1 MAKLGDL
8 GGFNSNIVSSNDD
21 DDIGVIRSTLSGV
34 ASGVFKIPEGFVSL
48 GANLLDL
55 GLGTNTA
62 ASVEK
67 FFDTINPFDEAAE
80 ATAAGRIAEL
90 IVNIGVPGGIAFKAG
105 KNLTKAA
112 LAAKQNGNYYTL
124 TGTGLADDVISKGVP
139 KATKWNVAPI
149 NKEVQ
154 ELALNKKGKF
164 LEYAGGAGLGGVAEG
179 VFVGDVDKAGTL
191 GDFIGGP
198 TKLDRETGGSGRT
211 QAGRDLA
218 NRLKFGVE
226 GGLFTAGIGLG
237 GVGFNRLRKG
247 PTDTGRV
254 ITDPME
260 KFWNNLFGNLSKRG
274 KKGTVT
280 FEATD
285 AIRTGVDA
293 NKRLGLDA
301 ANTIENQLYRL
312 YPKMEKYWASDDGI
326 KELAKKKEALNK
338 TLLDGLDNPIYE
350 TKQLTRKGK
359 ESGFTLDE
367 VMAGRTQDGKI
378 IDDAASLMEDG
389 FTLKFGNVTDDA
401 FESFSKEL
409 DNSKSYGKGAPI
421 QEVKDNIRF
430 EMDLLR
436 NKWGDLFSSYG
447 RMLTPKEL
455 ANFKSSAGNKMKD
468 FIDAGSKIFKDKTSS
483 ISILEKLPVTSPI
496 LKEFASEIDRAA
508 QTYGVKLTPDE
519 INGIIRD
526 TYNSAV
532 LERGFNLNQRSGIF
546 FKNTPRILG
555 WGEKTL
561 LGAFKREGE
570 QARKYFR
577 EGLSQPIEKGTNLS
591 QIDDIVLPDGS
602 IFARKKLLKE
612 LVGKSNDGLNT
623 AITGTNRIANLVIR
637 GEVNQEIIR
646 NSARQKKLVDDWLKS
661 VDEIG
666 EAATIEKS
674 GPRPKA
680 PEIVDTAED
689 AKKYFGGV
697 RGQMG
702 TGGQK
707 STGDYVEMVAREDP
721 TPIRGI
727 RPLTVTDGEIKSLG
741 ADLTNNLNGKF
752 ALTGNAEAL
761 IKGDIVQE
769 SSNLGY
775 LLYKNA
781 ILYPKAGAQL
791 AKTVL
796 GPVTHARNFLSAMAF
811 AGANGVLL
819 NNEFGA
825 LKKAWNSSM
834 GPAFTGKNTP
844 QSQAFYRKLLDL
856 GVVNS
861 NVSQGDLNRLLSDVK
876 FGETIGK
883 LEGKTINNIV
893 NLMSRGKKFAQDAY
907 TAEDDFWKIF
917 SWIGEKTRLEKG
929 LREIPNEKGLAF
941 GDDVIEVLDDGTTRN
956 LGKFNEEFL
965 EKRAADLVKNNVP
978 NYAYVSDFVQ
988 GLRKYPVGN
997 FVSFPAEIMRTS
1009 TNIVETA
1016 LKEINFKIQLPS
1028 GAIVQPFKSIG
1039 KQRLRGMALTTAV
1052 VPASI
1057 ATGAAMLYDVTKDEI
1072 EALRRYVPKWSKNST
1087 LIPIRNENG
1096 ELSYI
1101 DFSRMNAYDLLLK
1114 PIQGVINSIDSG
1126 RTDNNGI
1133 MADFVKGLAEGTK
1146 EIASPFITSSLWVE
1160 ALQDVL
1166 PTAILGRGG
1175 LDAQGRR
1182 IYNEA
1187 DSAGNKLMARMMH
1200 LIDAVAPFNASQMN
1214 RLFKASMPEGSALS
1228 YDKYG
1233 KDYELGKELSGLVG
1247 LRAVDVEPEKGI
1259 KYKINEYQ
1267 KNVRNARSLFTS
1279 KILKGG
1285 PVSPEEVVDAYIN
1298 ANRAMYETNKI
1309 MYRDIE
1315 AAKTLGMTSTAVET
1329 SMDERGAGAAY
1340 DYLESGN
1347 FKPYTVSEAVEQVF
1361 QHNADMLGV
1370 ANPLDAAGPVLDRI
1384 AEILESIPMGEDI
1397 FPDLDNPF
1405 SVSLGEAAG
1414 NIYNAVIP
1422 PQVNN
1427 NFLGAANVNLNQ
1439 VQGVTPNFNQLKT
1452 QDQKL
1457 RRISDVNS
1465 LINT

>member
-1 MAKLGDL
+1 MASLKDSGFIVGD
-8 GGFNSNIVSSNDD
+8 SSSSDD
-21 DDIGVIRSTLSGV
+21 DDIGIIRSTLSGI
-34 ASGVFKIPEGFVSL
+34 ASGVFKIPEGFFSL

-55 GLGTNTA
+55 GLNTNTA

-80 ATAAGRIAEL
+80 ATTAGRIAEL

-247 PTDTGRV
+247 PIDTGRA
-254 ITDPME
+254 ISDPME

-389 FTLKFGNVTDDA
+389 FTLKFGNITDDA

-1087 LIPIRNENG
+1087 LIPIRNEDG
-1096 ELSYI
+1096 KLSYI

-1114 PIQGVINSIDSG
+1114 PIQGVINSIDAG

-1340 DYLESGN
+1340 DYLESGT

>member
-1 MAKLGDL
+1 MATLGDL
-8 GGFNSNIVSSNDD
+8 GISGPSSSDD
-21 DDIGVIRSTLSGV
+21 DDIGVIRSTLSGI
-34 ASGVFKIPEGFVSL
+34 ASGVFKIPEGFFSL
-48 GANLLDL
+48 GANLIDL
-55 GLGTNTA
+55 GLNTNTA

-367 VMAGRTQDGKI
+367 VMAGRTNTGEI

-455 ANFKSSAGNKMKD
+455 ANFKNSAGSKMKD

-483 ISILEKLPVTSPI
+483 IDVLEKLPVTSPI
-496 LKEFASEIDRAA
+496 IKKFAAEIDRAA
-508 QTYGVKLTPDE
+508 QTYGVNLTPDQ

-532 LERGFNLNQRSGIF
+532 LEKGFNLNQNSGIF
-546 FKNTPRILG
+546 FRNTPKILG
-555 WGEKTL
+555 QGENTL
-561 LGAFKREGE
+561 LSAFQREGE
-570 QARKYFR
+570 TARKYFR
-577 EGLSQPIEKGTNLS
+577 EGLSQPVEKGRNLS
-591 QIDDIVLPDGS
+591 QIDDITLPDGS
-602 IFARKKLLKE
+602 IFERKKLLKE

-689 AKKYFGGV
+689 AKKYFGGE

-702 TGGQK
+702 SKGQK
-707 STGDYVEMVAREDP
+707 STGDYVEMIAREDP
-721 TPIRGI
+721 TPIKGI
-727 RPLTVTDGEIKSLG
+727 RPLTVTDGEIKSIG

-752 ALTGNAEAL
+752 ALTGNADAL

-834 GPAFTGKNTP
+834 GPAFGGKATTE
-844 QSQAFYRKLLDL
+844 SKAFYRKLLDL

-876 FGETIGK
+876 FGETLGK

-941 GDDVIEVLDDGTTRN
+941 GDDVIEVLDDGTTRK
-956 LGKFNEEFL
+956 LGEFNEEFL

-1009 TNIVETA
+1009 TNIVDTA
-1016 LKEINFKIQLPS
+1016 LKEINFKIQLP
-1028 GAIVQPFKSIG
+1028 GMAKGEFVKPFASIG

-1087 LIPIRNENG
+1087 LIPIRNEDG
-1096 ELSYI
+1096 KLSYI

-1175 LDAQGRR
+1175 LDAEGRR
-1182 IYNEA
+1182 VYNES
-1187 DSAGNKLMARMMH
+1187 DSAGNKIMARMMH

-1214 RLFKASMPEGSALS
+1214 RLFKASMPEGTALS

-1233 KDYELGKELSGLVG
+1233 KDYKLGKELSGLVG
-1247 LRAVDVEPEKGI
+1247 LRAVDVDPEKGI

-1315 AAKTLGMTSTAVET
+1315 AAKTLGMTSTGVET
-1329 SMDERGAGAAY
+1329 SMDERGAGSAY
-1340 DYLESGN
+1340 DYLESGT

-1405 SVSLGEAAG
+1405 SVSLGETAG

-1422 PQVNN
+1422 PEVNN

-1439 VQGVTPNFNQLKT
+1439 VQGVTPNFAQLKN

-1457 RRISDVNS
+1457 QRISNVNS
-1465 LINT
+1465 LIKT

>member
-1 MAKLGDL
+1 MASLKDSGFIVGD
-8 GGFNSNIVSSNDD
+8 SSSSDD
-21 DDIGVIRSTLSGV
+21 DDIGIIRSTLSGI
-34 ASGVFKIPEGFVSL
+34 ASGVFKIPEGFFSL

-55 GLGTNTA
+55 GLNTNTA

-80 ATAAGRIAEL
+80 ATTAGRIAEL

-247 PTDTGRV
+247 PIDTGRA
-254 ITDPME
+254 ISDPME

-876 FGETIGK
+876 FGETLGK

-1087 LIPIRNENG
+1087 LIPIRNEDG
-1096 ELSYI
+1096 KLSYI

-1340 DYLESGN
+1340 DYLESGT

>member
-1 MAKLGDL
+1 MASLKDSGFIVGD
-8 GGFNSNIVSSNDD
+8 SSSSDD
-21 DDIGVIRSTLSGV
+21 DDIGIIRSTLSGI
-34 ASGVFKIPEGFVSL
+34 ASGVFKIPEGFFSL

-55 GLGTNTA
+55 GLNTNTA

-80 ATAAGRIAEL
+80 ATTAGRIAEL

-247 PTDTGRV
+247 PIDTGRA
-254 ITDPME
+254 ISDPME

-389 FTLKFGNVTDDA
+389 FTLKFGNITDDA

-591 QIDDIVLPDGS
+591 QIDYIVLPDGS

-1039 KQRLRGMALTTAV
+1039 KQ
-1052 VPASI
+1052 
-1057 ATGAAMLYDVTKDEI
+1057 D
-1072 EALRRYVPKWSKNST
+1072 
-1087 LIPIRNENG
+1087 
-1096 ELSYI
+1096 
-1101 DFSRMNAYDLLLK
+1101 
-1114 PIQGVINSIDSG
+1114 
-1126 RTDNNGI
+1126 
-1133 MADFVKGLAEGTK
+1133 
-1146 EIASPFITSSLWVE
+1146 
-1160 ALQDVL
+1160 
-1166 PTAILGRGG
+1166 
-1175 LDAQGRR
+1175 
-1182 IYNEA
+1182 
-1187 DSAGNKLMARMMH
+1187 
-1200 LIDAVAPFNASQMN
+1200 
-1214 RLFKASMPEGSALS
+1214 
-1228 YDKYG
+1228 
-1233 KDYELGKELSGLVG
+1233 
-1247 LRAVDVEPEKGI
+1247 
-1259 KYKINEYQ
+1259 
-1267 KNVRNARSLFTS
+1267 
-1279 KILKGG
+1279 
-1285 PVSPEEVVDAYIN
+1285 
-1298 ANRAMYETNKI
+1298 
-1309 MYRDIE
+1309 
-1315 AAKTLGMTSTAVET
+1315 
-1329 SMDERGAGAAY
+1329 
-1340 DYLESGN
+1340 
-1347 FKPYTVSEAVEQVF
+1347 
-1361 QHNADMLGV
+1361 
-1370 ANPLDAAGPVLDRI
+1370 
-1384 AEILESIPMGEDI
+1384 
-1397 FPDLDNPF
+1397 
-1405 SVSLGEAAG
+1405 
-1414 NIYNAVIP
+1414 
-1422 PQVNN
+1422 
-1427 NFLGAANVNLNQ
+1427 
-1439 VQGVTPNFNQLKT
+1439 
-1452 QDQKL
+1452 
-1457 RRISDVNS
+1457 
-1465 LINT
+1465 

>member
-1 MAKLGDL
+1 MASLKDSGFIVGD
-8 GGFNSNIVSSNDD
+8 SSSSDD
-21 DDIGVIRSTLSGV
+21 DDIGIIRSTLSGI
-34 ASGVFKIPEGFVSL
+34 ASGVFKIPEGFFSL

-55 GLGTNTA
+55 GLNTNTA

-80 ATAAGRIAEL
+80 ATTAGRIAEL

-247 PTDTGRV
+247 PIDTGRA
-254 ITDPME
+254 ISDPME

-1087 LIPIRNENG
+1087 LIPIRNEDG
-1096 ELSYI
+1096 KLSYI

-1114 PIQGVINSIDSG
+1114 PIQGVINSIDAG

-1175 LDAQGRR
+1175 LDAEGRR
-1182 IYNEA
+1182 VYNES

-1340 DYLESGN
+1340 DYLETGT